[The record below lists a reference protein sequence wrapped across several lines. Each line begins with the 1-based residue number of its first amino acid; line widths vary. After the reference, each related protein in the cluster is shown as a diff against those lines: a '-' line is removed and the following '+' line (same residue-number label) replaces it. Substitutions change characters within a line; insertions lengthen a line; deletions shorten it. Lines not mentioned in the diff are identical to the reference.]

1 MRSTTVTVAIL
12 AQGTH
17 WAVAVVQAFSHFPIG
32 PMGTATLYAHA
43 HVAHI
48 MNSCIALDHRQQPSS
63 TTLVAPRAK
72 HDTATHQL
80 NAPRTVPGRMNLNTC
95 M

>member
-1 MRSTTVTVAIL
+1 MQCAQFTSVAIL

-17 WAVAVVQAFSHFPIG
+17 WAVAVMQAFSHFPIG
-32 PMGTATLYAHA
+32 QMGTATLYPHA

-48 MNSCIALDHRQQPSS
+48 MNGDHRQQPPS
-63 TTLVAPRAK
+63 TTPVAPIAK
-72 HDTATHQL
+72 HDTATHQP